1 MKKINII
8 LTTFIK
14 IGLLFILIDLLLGIF
29 PSSITDIV
37 INSKYSRSI
46 IAELTAAIIALIVVI
61 LSSNHHIFTDK
72 RKSFIESIYI
82 GLPMFIISIIYL
94 ISSTFSIID
103 SNTLTINNILA
114 LMIYCLLIGVFEELL
129 CRGWILNEFLK
140 VSNTNRK
147 DVITSIIVSSL
158 LFGLMHISNIWIAG
172 QNTYITFLQICNA
185 IALGSFLGAVY
196 YRTKNISSVIFLH
209 AFYDFSLLLSEV
221 SLLKECT
228 TNELTK
234 NVMLYETVT
243 ISLLIVVYILCTI
256 IILRK
261 SKLNPLLE
269 EPNPLSKESL
279 LKEKR
284 FKLVLI
290 ISIIV
295 INFLPIPRPKEEEYL
310 KSQTCYNY
318 NIIKLKEYE
327 ITTTTK
333 TKYNIEY
340 RINRY
345 IENSIEDADWID
357 NDAPNKTSLP
367 GEYSFNIYTEENRI
381 IFENTITKYKIE
393 LEYPNIKNIYVYTYQ
408 DNTNILIQ
416 TYENYNS
423 IIYYSNYIHK
433 NNLSNDKQYLEELSR
448 SFKKI
453 VTPDSKELGILTTE
467 DNIYPLIKTMDG
479 DIMIIDNEELLLVK

>member
-1 MKKINII
+1 
-8 LTTFIK
+8 
-14 IGLLFILIDLLLGIF
+14 
-29 PSSITDIV
+29 
-37 INSKYSRSI
+37 
-46 IAELTAAIIALIVVI
+46 
-61 LSSNHHIFTDK
+61 
-72 RKSFIESIYI
+72 
-82 GLPMFIISIIYL
+82 
-94 ISSTFSIID
+94 
-103 SNTLTINNILA
+103 
-114 LMIYCLLIGVFEELL
+114 
-129 CRGWILNEFLK
+129 
-140 VSNTNRK
+140 
-147 DVITSIIVSSL
+147 
-158 LFGLMHISNIWIAG
+158 
-172 QNTYITFLQICNA
+172 
-185 IALGSFLGAVY
+185 
-196 YRTKNISSVIFLH
+196 
-209 AFYDFSLLLSEV
+209 
-221 SLLKECT
+221 
-228 TNELTK
+228 
-234 NVMLYETVT
+234 MLYETVT

-367 GEYSFNIYTEENRI
+367 GEYSF
-381 IFENTITKYKIE
+381 
-393 LEYPNIKNIYVYTYQ
+393 
-408 DNTNILIQ
+408 IQ
-416 TYENYNS
+416 
-423 IIYYSNYIHK
+423 
-433 NNLSNDKQYLEELSR
+433 
-448 SFKKI
+448 
-453 VTPDSKELGILTTE
+453 
-467 DNIYPLIKTMDG
+467 
-479 DIMIIDNEELLLVK
+479 